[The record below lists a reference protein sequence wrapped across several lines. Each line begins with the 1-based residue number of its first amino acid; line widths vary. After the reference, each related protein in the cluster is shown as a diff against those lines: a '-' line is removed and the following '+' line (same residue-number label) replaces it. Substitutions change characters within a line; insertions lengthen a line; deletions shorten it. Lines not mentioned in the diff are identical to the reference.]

1 MPNRK
6 QFKCNEEYN
15 TWFREY
21 NAKNKE
27 KIQKYKREWMRNY
40 RAQKKEAQEFV
51 VEHLQKTRKVK

>member
-6 QFKCNEEYN
+6 QFKSNEEYN

-27 KIQKYKREWMRNY
+27 KIQKYKREWMRKY
-40 RAQKKEAQEFV
+40 RAEQKEN
-51 VEHLQKTRKVK
+51 LQKIKKVK

>member
-6 QFKCNEEYN
+6 QFKSNEEYN

-40 RAQKKEAQEFV
+40 RENQKKGLQES
-51 VEHLQKTRKVK
+51 KKVK